1 MLLMLVII
9 VTLMFHFAILA
20 MLMFAYSCDVDAYVM
35 LVAALMIFYTNIFSH
50 LFFFRYFAVPINACS
65 LRIAIV
71 VMLMAFCIF
80 FSVGAFGSK
89 LVITCLL

>member
-35 LVAALMIFYTNIFSH
+35 AVAALMIFYTNIFSH
-50 LFFFRYFAVPINACS
+50 R
-65 LRIAIV
+65 
-71 VMLMAFCIF
+71 F
-80 FSVGAFGSK
+80 FSD
-89 LVITCLL
+89 TLLYQSMLAACVLR